1 MDIEMPAPEEV
12 VVKATPS
19 KYISEDI
26 MLSIRCQVFH
36 IDFEGRSDFE
46 SMKNIIQ
53 QLAPRKVVCNFLEEW
68 RSSTCSFLSMALIN
82 LSKTFPTFA
91 LNLIKSLMK
100 YSLLL

>member
-53 QLAPRKVVCNFLEEW
+53 QLAPRKVVCNFLESGAHQRVAFYPW
-68 RSSTCSFLSMALIN
+68 L
-82 LSKTFPTFA
+82 
-91 LNLIKSLMK
+91 
-100 YSLLL
+100 